1 MKHRFALA
9 LSIIG
14 LLLVASGASSAAVGA
29 ASVRGSHA
37 PARTRGQNCLASAM
51 PAGDTSP
58 PPMTCYNTFAAAI
71 AAATGG
77 RVHLPASATPRSVS
91 IRQLNAGAAP
101 GDVFVLSIDYKNA
114 NFVSPTLTWT
124 QSAQC
129 GNFQSATMPTGWN
142 DVVSS
147 VATYSGCANTQY
159 KNVDFGG
166 TTFSISRNS
175 QVSSMGSF
183 NDSTS
188 SEKWCTAKP
197 C

>member
-1 MKHRFALA
+1 MKQR
-9 LSIIG
+9 
-14 LLLVASGASSAAVGA
+14 LLLVLPVVGLVLFATSAAA
-29 ASVRGSHA
+29 ATVSPGQSHA
-37 PARTRGQNCLASAM
+37 GTRSGGPDCVATAM
-51 PAGDTSP
+51 PAGDNSP
-58 PPMTCYNTFAAAI
+58 PHMTCYNTFALAI

-77 RVHLPASATPRSVS
+77 RGHLPASATPRTVS
-91 IRQLNAGAAP
+91 IRQLNAGAGP
-101 GDVFVLSIDYKNA
+101 DNTFVLSIDYKNA

-124 QSAQC
+124 QSSPC
-129 GNFQSATMPTGWN
+129 GSFQIASMPSGWN

-159 KNVDFGG
+159 KNDNFGG
-166 TTFSISRNS
+166 TTFSVGRNS
-175 QVSSMGSF
+175 QAASMGSF

>member
-1 MKHRFALA
+1 MKNR
-9 LSIIG
+9 
-14 LLLVASGASSAAVGA
+14 LLLVLSVIGLVLYATSAAAAAVTSPISHPLASSG
-29 ASVRGSHA
+29 
-37 PARTRGQNCLASAM
+37 GQNCVATAM
-51 PAGDTSP
+51 PAGDTTP
-58 PPMTCYNTFAAAI
+58 PPMTCYNTFAQAI

-77 RVHLPASATPRSVS
+77 RVHLPASATPRTVS
-91 IRQLNAGAAP
+91 IRQLNAGAASATTY
-101 GDVFVLSIDYKNA
+101 VLSIDYKNA

-124 QSAQC
+124 QSSQC
-129 GNFQSATMPTGWN
+129 GSFQASSMPSGWN

-159 KNVDFGG
+159 KNINFGG
-166 TTFSISRNS
+166 STFSISRNS
-175 QVSSMGSF
+175 QVATMGSF

>member
-1 MKHRFALA
+1 MKHRLVLVLA
-9 LSIIG
+9 VVG
-14 LLLVASGASSAAVGA
+14 LVLYAGLAAPGAASASGASSG
-29 ASVRGSHA
+29 G
-37 PARTRGQNCLASAM
+37 GQDCVATAL

-58 PPMTCYNTFAAAI
+58 PKMTCYNTFAAAI

-77 RVHLPASATPRSVS
+77 RVHLSASATPRTVS
-91 IRQLNAGAAP
+91 IGQINAGASP
-101 GDVFVLSIDYKNA
+101 DSTYVLSIDYKNA
-114 NFVSPTLTWT
+114 DYQPPSLTWNQT
-124 QSAQC
+124 GQC
-129 GNFQSATMPTGWN
+129 GSYQASSMPPGWN

-159 KNVDFGG
+159 KNVNFGG
-166 TTFSISRNS
+166 ATFSIGRDS
-175 QVSSMGSF
+175 QVASMGSF